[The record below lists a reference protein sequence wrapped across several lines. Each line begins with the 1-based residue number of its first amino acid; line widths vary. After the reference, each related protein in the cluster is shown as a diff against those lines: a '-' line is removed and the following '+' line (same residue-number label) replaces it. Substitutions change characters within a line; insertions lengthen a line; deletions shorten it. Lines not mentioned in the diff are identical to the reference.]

1 MFFKRFLNIMILVL
15 FVFLFVGAVSA
26 NDGELND
33 FNSAVVDSI
42 DDGVL
47 KSSSVMNDESI
58 DASRSAGNSIY
69 VDVSAGG
76 NGDGSS
82 TNPYNNLQSALDNAV
97 DDGSILIAPGTYKG
111 TGNVNLKV
119 SQNNLII
126 SGLGPGVIFDGENI
140 NQIFNITGL
149 NVTIQ
154 RITFKNA
161 NATDGGAI
169 YAS

>member
-33 FNSAVVDSI
+33 FNSTVVDSI

-97 DDGSILIAPGTYKG
+97 DDGSILIAPGTYK
-111 TGNVNLKV
+111 
-119 SQNNLII
+119 
-126 SGLGPGVIFDGENI
+126 
-140 NQIFNITGL
+140 
-149 NVTIQ
+149 
-154 RITFKNA
+154 
-161 NATDGGAI
+161 
-169 YAS
+169 